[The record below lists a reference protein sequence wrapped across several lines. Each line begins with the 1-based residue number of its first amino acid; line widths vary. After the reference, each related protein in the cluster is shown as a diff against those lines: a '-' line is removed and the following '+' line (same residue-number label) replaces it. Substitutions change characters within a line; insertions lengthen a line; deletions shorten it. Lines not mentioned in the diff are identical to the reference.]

1 MTDKNSIKQMISMVR
16 KTVASSIANDITSVQ
31 PMTVNYAKTFTMN
44 VEVPFQR
51 KKYYLEASWK
61 QGDDGYN
68 LVNVSR
74 EVEEWILSQP
84 TEMWECEHDEHS
96 NDAFKKLYTIND
108 ELMTW
113 MTLKWG

>member
-1 MTDKNSIKQMISMVR
+1 MTDKNSIKQMLSIVR
-16 KTVASSIANDITSVQ
+16 KTVASSIANDIASVQ
-31 PMTVNYAKTFTMN
+31 PINVNYSKTFTMN
-44 VEVPFQR
+44 VEMPFR

-61 QGDDGYN
+61 QGDDGYH
-68 LVNVSR
+68 LVNVSS

-84 TEMWECEHDEHS
+84 IEMWEREHDEHS

-113 MTLKWG
+113 MTLRWG